1 MTAQKPLQ
9 ISGGRVTEIQASDS
23 SAGAG
28 DAGKI
33 VALNSAG
40 QVDQSMMPTGIGPD
54 TSSIVASE
62 ALAAG
67 DYVNIFNDAGTPK
80 VRKADATTV
89 GKEADGFVLSA
100 VSAAAIAL
108 VYHEGG
114 NTAVTGLTVGSRYY
128 LSTTAGAGVV
138 TAPSATGNVVQFL
151 GRAVSATKLVFEA
164 DEGIIRA

>member
-1 MTAQKPLQ
+1 MPGQKPLQ
-9 ISGGRVTEIQASDS
+9 LNGGRVTEVEAQQV

-54 TSSIVASE
+54 TSSMAASE
-62 ALAAG
+62 TLAAG
-67 DYVNIFNDAGTPK
+67 DFVNIWNDGGTPK
-80 VRKADATTV
+80 VRKADATTA
-89 GKEADGFVLSA
+89 GKEADGFVLAA
-100 VSAAAIAL
+100 VAAAATAL
-108 VYHEGG
+108 IYHEGG
-114 NTAVTGLTVGSRYY
+114 NTQLAGLTPGARYY
-128 LSTTAGAGVV
+128 LHTTAGLSSLA
-138 TAPSATGNVVQFL
+138 APAASGNVVQFL